1 MPPGQFDALQDG
13 DGESSSSEDDAAK
26 SAATPKRVDQHVNV
40 PSYEDL
46 SVSRADEET
55 VLMAVYG
62 DDFSREDG
70 VWGCARLNVHCRPP
84 DADRV
89 GCELT

>member
-1 MPPGQFDALQDG
+1 MPPGRFDALQDDDDDSS
-13 DGESSSSEDDAAK
+13 DGGKHDESVLASHGH
-26 SAATPKRVDQHVNV
+26 PQFII

-55 VLMAVYG
+55 VLAAVYG
-62 DDFSREDG
+62 DDFTREHGIGG
-70 VWGCARLNVHCRPP
+70 VARLNVHCRPP
-84 DADRV
+84 DVDRV

>member
-1 MPPGQFDALQDG
+1 MPPGQFDALNDDG
-13 DGESSSSEDDAAK
+13 DESSSDNEKIAQPALSKPVE
-26 SAATPKRVDQHVNV
+26 HVNV

-55 VLMAVYG
+55 VLMAVYA

-84 DADRV
+84 DVDRV

>member
-1 MPPGQFDALQDG
+1 MPTGRFDALQEED
-13 DGESSSSEDDAAK
+13 ESSDDDEPDITQTSHPGNNDEA
-26 SAATPKRVDQHVNV
+26 VVV

-46 SVSRADEET
+46 SVTRADEET
-55 VLMAVYG
+55 VLAAVYG

-70 VWGCARLNVHCRPP
+70 VWGVARLNVHCRPP
-84 DADRV
+84 DVDQV

>member
-1 MPPGQFDALQDG
+1 MPTGRFHVLQ
-13 DGESSSSEDDAAK
+13 EEDDSSDDESEITSHQDTNNEA
-26 SAATPKRVDQHVNV
+26 VVV

-46 SVSRADEET
+46 SVTRADEET
-55 VLMAVYG
+55 VLAAVYG

-70 VWGCARLNVHCRPP
+70 VWGVARLNVHCRPP
-84 DADRV
+84 DVDQV

>member
-1 MPPGQFDALQDG
+1 MPTGRFHVLQD
-13 DGESSSSEDDAAK
+13 EDDSLDDEPEITSHQDTNNEAI
-26 SAATPKRVDQHVNV
+26 VV

-46 SVSRADEET
+46 SVTRADEET
-55 VLMAVYG
+55 FLAAVYG

-70 VWGCARLNVHCRPP
+70 VWGFARLNVHCRPP
-84 DADRV
+84 DVDQF